1 MLAQDVRARRARWGC
16 HGRGWSRRRG
26 RLRRPQKPSGDE
38 ILDARGGSAV
48 VQRAELRDGHTV
60 DRDDDALAPHRPA
73 DDATRAVAE
82 LPDSDAVHVR
92 DCSTRATTPLSNLG
106 ARRWR
111 NSGIR
116 CQRWE
121 RGFVKTSLG
130 TAGSFMRSMS
140 NPASAIAS
148 VYASSGRWALTEVD
162 LKPVANDVVGVIRT
176 IEV

>member
-1 MLAQDVRARRARWGC
+1 MLAQDVCARLARWGWY
-16 HGRGWSRRRG
+16 GRGWSRRRG
-26 RLRRPQKPSGDE
+26 RLRRPQKSSGDE

-48 VQRAELRDGHTV
+48 VQRAELRGRHTV
-60 DRDDDALAPHRPA
+60 DRDDDALAPHGPA
-73 DDATRAVAE
+73 YN
-82 LPDSDAVHVR
+82 
-92 DCSTRATTPLSNLG
+92 TTCPVTELSNPYTMHVLNVAPVLHEVDHG
-106 ARRWR
+106 LIARRWR

-148 VYASSGRWALTEVD
+148 V
-162 LKPVANDVVGVIRT
+162 
-176 IEV
+176 